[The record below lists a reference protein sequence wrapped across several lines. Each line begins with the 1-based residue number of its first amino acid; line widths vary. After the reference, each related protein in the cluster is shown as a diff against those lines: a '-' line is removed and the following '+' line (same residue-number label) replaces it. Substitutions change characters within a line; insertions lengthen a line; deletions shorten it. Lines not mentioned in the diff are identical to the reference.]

1 MMKKYK
7 LIKEYPGSPKLG
19 EIALPYTDSKNKVVH
34 YIVEHP
40 SKDCDYLAISKK
52 HIEDNSEYWEEVVN
66 VWYVVLLKDGAFRNA
81 WEVIKVNEDPSGL
94 EHKKYFKTEK
104 EAKDYII
111 QNKPCLSYNDV
122 KEEMKC
128 QVSQYGILESIYKIV
143 KSRL

>member
-1 MMKKYK
+1 MKKYK

-104 EAKDYII
+104 EAEEFIFY
-111 QNKPCLSYNDV
+111 NKPCLSYSDV
-122 KEEMKC
+122 SKSIHVGFSTERILMGIHKTLKEK
-128 QVSQYGILESIYKIV
+128 L
-143 KSRL
+143 